1 MVIVRRMVFDSAN
14 PHLDLLLQRSEG
26 PRQVL
31 GGGGRE
37 LDGETTLGAVAWKT
51 KEKRQKHEVV
61 PDFQNT
67 FSALN
72 TDTERNQAVTRQT
85 ETLPSA
91 RFFSISSS
99 SV

>member
-37 LDGETTLGAVAWKT
+37 FDRETTLGAVAW
-51 KEKRQKHEVV
+51 
-61 PDFQNT
+61 QN
-67 FSALN
+67 SDSNA
-72 TDTERNQAVTRQT
+72 
-85 ETLPSA
+85 
-91 RFFSISSS
+91 
-99 SV
+99 